1 MATQKKLKMGMVGGG
16 PGAFIGAIHRNAA
29 LMDGLIELTAGA
41 FSSNPEKSKQAGEDL
56 MLDPSRVY
64 TSYDEMISKELA
76 LPESERIDII
86 SIVTPNNVHFDPTKK
101 ALESGFHVVLDK
113 PMTLTYEEAKELYK
127 IIKKS
132 DKLFCLTHTYTG
144 YPMIKQMKQ
153 MIADGK
159 IGEVRKV
166 YVEYPQGWLH
176 KLLEHENNKQAEWR
190 TDPARNGKA
199 GCFGDIGTHAFNLA
213 EYVAG
218 IKVAKIC
225 ADLDIKVDGRPIDD
239 DGAVL
244 MRFENNASGILTA
257 SQIDAGCENNLK
269 IRVFGEKA
277 GLEWQQEDNN
287 TLRLRWPDKPDE
299 IYRAGTGYLG
309 SLANEN
315 IRTPAGHP
323 EGYIEAFANIYRNF
337 ARCIY
342 ALRKGEEPKAEWWD
356 FPGAEDGIRGMAF
369 IENVLKSSA
378 SDKKWTPFEVEY

>member
-1 MATQKKLKMGMVGGG
+1 MATQNKLKMGMVGGG

-41 FSSNPEKSKQAGEDL
+41 FSSNPEKSKQAGEEL
-56 MLDPSRVY
+56 MLDPLRVY
-64 TSYDEMISKELA
+64 TSYDEMIAKELA

-86 SIVTPNNVHFDPTKK
+86 SIVTPNNVHFDPAKK
-101 ALESGFHVVLDK
+101 ALENGFHVVLDK
-113 PMTLTYEEAKELYK
+113 PMTLNYDEAKELYK
-127 IIKKS
+127 VIKKS

-153 MIADGK
+153 MIADGV

-176 KLLEHENNKQAEWR
+176 KLLEYENKQAEWR

-213 EYVAG
+213 EYVSG

-239 DGAVL
+239 DGAIL

-342 ALRKGEEPKAEWWD
+342 ALRQGEEPKPEWWD

-369 IENVLKSSA
+369 IENVLASSA
-378 SDKKWTPFEVEY
+378 SDQKWTPFKVEY